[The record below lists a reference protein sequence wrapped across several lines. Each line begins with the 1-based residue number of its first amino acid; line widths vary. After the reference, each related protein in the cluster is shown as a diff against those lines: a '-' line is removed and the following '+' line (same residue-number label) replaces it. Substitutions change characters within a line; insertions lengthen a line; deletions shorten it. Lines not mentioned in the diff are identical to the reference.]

1 MFSTLYILDQFNFL
15 DHNIHPT
22 APRLPHFVTSC
33 TVSSAIDKNTIDVH
47 LWHRRFGHASATA
60 LKHISFLPKVL
71 FPDLTKSSICPLSKQ
86 HRLPF
91 SPSTMHSISPFELL
105 HIDLWG
111 PYRHNFLSG
120 VRFMVTIV
128 DDFTS
133 ATWTYLISHKSQA
146 LTILTNFIK
155 MVSIHFNKNVQ
166 TIRSDNG
173 TKFTNNVFQSF
184 LS

>member
-1 MFSTLYILDQFNFL
+1 
-15 DHNIHPT
+15 
-22 APRLPHFVTSC
+22 
-33 TVSSAIDKNTIDVH
+33 
-47 LWHRRFGHASATA
+47 
-60 LKHISFLPKVL
+60 
-71 FPDLTKSSICPLSKQ
+71 
-86 HRLPF
+86 
-91 SPSTMHSISPFELL
+91 MHSISPFELL

-111 PYRHNFLSG
+111 PYRHNCRSG

-133 ATWTYLISHKSQA
+133 ATGTYLISHKSQA

-173 TKFTNNVFQSF
+173 TKFTNSVFQSF